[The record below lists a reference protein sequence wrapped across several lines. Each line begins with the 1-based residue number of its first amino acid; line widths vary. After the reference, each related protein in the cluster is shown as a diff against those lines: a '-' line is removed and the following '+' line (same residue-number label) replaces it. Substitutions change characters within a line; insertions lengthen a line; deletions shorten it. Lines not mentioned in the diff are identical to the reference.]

1 MPRWVT
7 TISMSKIKAE
17 FKLIYKFSLVGAFNA
32 LIDFVIIFTLMY
44 FGVEPYLSNAICY
57 IVCFFLSFFLGKSF
71 VFRTVKTKKSSEL
84 IRFILVFLCAFF
96 FNLIALKVFLSAHI
110 NPYMSQLLAGIV
122 YAAVSYI
129 LSRKWVFKPASSP
142 EESS

>member
-1 MPRWVT
+1 
-7 TISMSKIKAE
+7 MSKIKTE
-17 FKLIYKFSLVGAFNA
+17 LILIYKFSLVGAFNA

-44 FGVEPYLSNAICY
+44 FGIEPYLSNAVCY

-96 FNLIALKVFLSAHI
+96 FNLIALKIFLHSHI
-110 NPYMSQLLAGIV
+110 NPYISQLLAGIV
-122 YAAVSYI
+122 YAAVSYV
-129 LSRKWVFKPASSP
+129 LSRKWVFKPSP
-142 EESS
+142 ATKEPN

>member
-1 MPRWVT
+1 
-7 TISMSKIKAE
+7 MSKIKAE

-110 NPYMSQLLAGIV
+110 NPYISQLLAGIV
-122 YAAVSYI
+122 YAVVSYI
-129 LSRKWVFKPASSP
+129 LSRKWVFKPAPSP